1 MNKVVA
7 VVMAVIC
14 LMSLT
19 CVTAFAAETDLPPG
33 AQLVSNGSTIGSN
46 DWSLETPYVIPAKEV
61 DSITITGLFY
71 FSKIHGWD
79 GTQWVNITSRI
90 GEVKDS
96 VTFSPADYSEYFYF
110 TVTKGDTMAS
120 QNFTVAWKE
129 IPKPTFFDYGFSWLE
144 FLVSGGLSVL
154 DMLVSHPVTRLLIAG
169 GLAIGVFA
177 IFKFGV
183 MGVLL

>member
-1 MNKVVA
+1 MNKVFA

-14 LMSLT
+14 VMSLT

-33 AQLVSNGSTIGSN
+33 AQLVSNDTTIGSN
-46 DWSLETPYVIPAKEV
+46 DWSLDTPYVIPTKEV
-61 DSITITGLFY
+61 ESITIKGLFY
-71 FSKIHGWD
+71 FSKIHGWN
-79 GTQWVNITSRI
+79 GTQWVNITGSI

-96 VTFSPADYSEYFYF
+96 VTFSPADYPEYTYF

-120 QNFTVAWKE
+120 QDFTVSWKE
-129 IPKPTFFDYGFSWLE
+129 IPKPTFFDYGFSWIE

-169 GLAIGVFA
+169 TLAFGVFV
-177 IFKFGV
+177 IIK
-183 MGVLL
+183 VLI